1 MISITDKQNCC
12 GCSACASVCPKQCIS
27 MQADNE
33 GFLYPVVDTDKC
45 IDCGLC
51 EKVCP
56 FMNQG
61 NENKPMKVYAAQCK
75 DESIK
80 LKSSSGG
87 VFSLLATA
95 IIEEGGVVFGVK
107 FDDDWQPVFG
117 YAETVEEL
125 EPFRGSKYVQAV
137 VGNAYIDAR
146 TFLKQ
151 GRKVLFSG
159 TSCQI
164 AGLKRFLKTEY
175 ENLLT
180 VDVVCHGAP
189 SPMVWEQYLQEIK
202 MSDRRE
208 DRGKNTVLSSSKEI
222 PVITGISF
230 RDKNL
235 GWQKY
240 SFVVWG
246 ESAIGGQNSVLL
258 SDMHRENRFMQ
269 AFLSDLILRP
279 SCYVCK
285 AKAGSSGSDITIAD
299 YWGVSKFHPEMDDDK
314 GTSLVLVNTKN
325 GGYWT
330 DRVLPQ
336 LEYVESDYSYGLAG
350 NPSIE
355 KSVKVPK
362 YRKYYWKKFPSCGI
376 RTIDLVKKK
385 KRYDLVA
392 RTENY
397 LKRIG
402 RVLLSHLKIKKA

>member
-362 YRKYYWKKFPSCGI
+362 YRKYYWKKFPSCRI

>member
-1 MISITDKQNCC
+1 
-12 GCSACASVCPKQCIS
+12 
-27 MQADNE
+27 MQVDNE

-45 IDCGLC
+45 IECGLC

-61 NENKPMKVYAAQCK
+61 NENKPMKVYAAQSK
-75 DESIK
+75 DEGIR

-137 VGNAYIDAR
+137 VGNAYIDAQ

-164 AGLKRFLKTEY
+164 AGLKCFLKTEH

-189 SPMVWEQYLQEIK
+189 SPLVWKQYLQEIK

-208 DRGKNTVLSSSKEI
+208 DRDKNTVLSASKEI

-230 RDKNL
+230 RDKRL

-240 SFVVWG
+240 SFVVRG
-246 ESAIGGQNSVLL
+246 ESAGGGQNTVLL
-258 SDMHRENRFMQ
+258 SDMHQENRFMQ
-269 AFLSDLILRP
+269 AFLSNLILRP
-279 SCYVCK
+279 SCYACK
-285 AKAGSSGSDITIAD
+285 AKAGCSGSDITIAD
-299 YWGVSKFHPEMDDDK
+299 YWGVSNFHPEMDDDT
-314 GTSLVLVNTKN
+314 GTSLVLVNSQN

-330 DRVLPQ
+330 DRILTQ
-336 LEYVESDYSYGLAG
+336 LEYVESDYSYALAG
-350 NPSIE
+350 NPSVE
-355 KSVKVPK
+355 KSVIAPK

-376 RTIDLVKKK
+376 HTIDLARRK
-385 KRYDLVA
+385 KRYDLVDRA
-392 RTENY
+392 DKFVRRVGRY
-397 LKRIG
+397 LF
-402 RVLLSHLKIKKA
+402 SHLKIKKA